1 MLKRSLLFASLAMA
15 GSALAAEP
23 TPEQAQFFEG
33 KIRPILADK
42 CYKCHS
48 AETGKSKGGLTLDTR
63 EGLLKGGESGPGIK
77 PGNPDSSVLI
87 KAVLYT
93 DKDLQMPPKGEKL
106 SDKEIADLTSWVK
119 MGAPDPRTKA
129 KGSKLSGLTSTAKQH
144 WAYQPVKK
152 PEIPTVR
159 NRAWCVTPVDA

>member
-63 EGLLKGGESGPGIK
+63 EGLLKG
-77 PGNPDSSVLI
+77 
-87 KAVLYT
+87 
-93 DKDLQMPPKGEKL
+93 
-106 SDKEIADLTSWVK
+106 
-119 MGAPDPRTKA
+119 
-129 KGSKLSGLTSTAKQH
+129 
-144 WAYQPVKK
+144 
-152 PEIPTVR
+152 
-159 NRAWCVTPVDA
+159 